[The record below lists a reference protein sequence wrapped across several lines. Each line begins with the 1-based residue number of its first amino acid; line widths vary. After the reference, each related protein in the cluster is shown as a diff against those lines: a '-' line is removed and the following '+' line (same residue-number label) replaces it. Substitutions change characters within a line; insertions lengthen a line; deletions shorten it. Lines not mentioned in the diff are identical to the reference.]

1 MFSSTL
7 TIMRKGHPG
16 WEGVIFF
23 KDLNSHYSLFCDWQ
37 GRKRTRTLCLHPVS
51 FLHWRCLCVSSPLQ
65 NFCYFLNIQNHRWQR
80 TAIKDN
86 PLSLAFHFVV
96 CNSVRRGFFFFFF
109 TFSALVTVCD
119 ERLNTS
125 RAQTHITHP
134 MPSPRMQGL
143 CWNGT
148 PQVGGGRGWRWGEGQ
163 EVHGE
168 SVTKPKVSSPV
179 STGAV
184 ASLCCSLIGAGSKY
198 NLVFPVN
205 RIREMQI

>member
-1 MFSSTL
+1 MVCESGCQLQWHAEEGMRSTQPHKRSWESKPSCRRKWSFLAIENPIKWSGMFSSIL

-109 TFSALVTVCD
+109 
-119 ERLNTS
+119 
-125 RAQTHITHP
+125 
-134 MPSPRMQGL
+134 
-143 CWNGT
+143 
-148 PQVGGGRGWRWGEGQ
+148 
-163 EVHGE
+163 
-168 SVTKPKVSSPV
+168 SSPFLLWWQSV
-179 STGAV
+179 MKG
-184 ASLCCSLIGAGSKY
+184 
-198 NLVFPVN
+198 
-205 RIREMQI
+205 